1 MEKVLKIRDFLCSLY
16 SFTNDLPIFLESQ
29 YLRNYNKNDS
39 LHIRGEIVPA
49 IFEYIGK
56 EHT

>member
-1 MEKVLKIRDFLCSLY
+1 MEKVLKIRGFLCSLC
-16 SFTNDLPIFLESQ
+16 SFTNDLPIIWESQ
-29 YLRNYNKNDS
+29 HLRNYNKNDS

-49 IFEYIGK
+49 ILEYIGK